1 MNYHYLKRQIT
12 LCFALT
18 CLTLH
23 LGAENKPFFTSGI
36 GLTGKGE
43 LMLSE
48 KGLNRVD
55 LFSKDGKTL
64 IKSFTLNAPPTGI
77 VCDGDKAYITTFETK
92 GELHILNITTGA
104 IEASIPVGSGAN
116 APLLNADRTK
126 VYVSNQFANT
136 IDEVS
141 IQDKKVLRTVSVLRE
156 PRETIISKDGKF
168 LFATNFL
175 PAQRADLDIV
185 ASDVSIIDL
194 ANFEKIKDIKLANG
208 SNALRGM
215 CLTPDGKYIYVSH
228 NLGRF
233 QVPTSQ
239 LQQGWMNTSAFS
251 VIDVAKQQCLG
262 AILVDEPDRGAA
274 GIWDINC
281 TADKLYISH
290 SGTHEISVIDHRAML
305 EKFEK
310 YENKDALN
318 YDLNFLYGL
327 RKRIPLEGNGPR
339 EMILVDNQLI
349 VPTYF
354 TDVLNFLDT
363 NSLAV
368 TGVALNPERV
378 ESAANKGEKIFND
391 ASHCFQNWQSC
402 NGCHPGDARTDGM
415 NWDLMNDGVGNSK
428 NCKSMLLSHR
438 TGKSMITGIR
448 ASAEVAVRAGFK
460 FIQFSEISEEQAV
473 LVDDYLKSLKPV
485 PSPLLVDGKLSPLA
499 QKGRKVFEK
508 FNCGECHSG
517 VNFTDLKMHRIG
529 ERVEFEAGW
538 DTPTL
543 REVWRTAPY
552 LFDGRAATL
561 RDVFK
566 VDKHGIDKKLS
577 EKNLDALVEYVSSL

>member
-136 IDEVS
+136 VDEVS
-141 IQDKKVLRTVSVLRE
+141 IQDKKVLRTVKVLRE

-168 LFATNFL
+168 LFVTNFL

-185 ASDVSIIDL
+185 ASDVSVIDL
-194 ANFEKIKDIKLANG
+194 ANFEKTKDIKLANG

-251 VIDVAKQQCLG
+251 VIDVAKQQFLG

-281 TADKLYISH
+281 TEDKLYISH
-290 SGTHEISVIDHRAML
+290 SGTHEVSVIDHRAML

-327 RKRIPLEGNGPR
+327 RQRIPLEGNGPR
-339 EMILVDNQLI
+339 DMILVDNQLV

-391 ASHCFQNWQSC
+391 ASHCFQ
-402 NGCHPGDARTDGM
+402 T
-415 NWDLMNDGVGNSK
+415 GNHV
-428 NCKSMLLSHR
+428 MDV
-438 TGKSMITGIR
+438 TQVMP
-448 ASAEVAVRAGFK
+448 VRMG
-460 FIQFSEISEEQAV
+460 
-473 LVDDYLKSLKPV
+473 
-485 PSPLLVDGKLSPLA
+485 
-499 QKGRKVFEK
+499 
-508 FNCGECHSG
+508 
-517 VNFTDLKMHRIG
+517 
-529 ERVEFEAGW
+529 
-538 DTPTL
+538 
-543 REVWRTAPY
+543 
-552 LFDGRAATL
+552 
-561 RDVFK
+561 
-566 VDKHGIDKKLS
+566 
-577 EKNLDALVEYVSSL
+577 